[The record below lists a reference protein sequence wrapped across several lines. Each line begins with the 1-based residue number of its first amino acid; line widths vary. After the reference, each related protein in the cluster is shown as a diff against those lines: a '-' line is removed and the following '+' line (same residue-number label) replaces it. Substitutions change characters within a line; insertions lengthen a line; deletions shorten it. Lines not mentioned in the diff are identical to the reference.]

1 MEKETLFNLIATVE
15 GLKKNTNQVI
25 IDCLCFNSV
34 FDNKCI
40 RHNRTIQAYDSKMS
54 YFIRQHKVLEK
65 RFRYLDIYRK
75 KFIRTKDT
83 SFSYVYPS
91 IPKKQW
97 DIYIDELKSLKEGFT
112 NLLCDLLIH
121 YNRINKNSYERLHR
135 NWDKLLEF

>member
-75 KFIRTKDT
+75 NLSEQKIQVFLMYILQSQKNNGIFI
-83 SFSYVYPS
+83 
-91 IPKKQW
+91 
-97 DIYIDELKSLKEGFT
+97 LM
-112 NLLCDLLIH
+112 N
-121 YNRINKNSYERLHR
+121 
-135 NWDKLLEF
+135 